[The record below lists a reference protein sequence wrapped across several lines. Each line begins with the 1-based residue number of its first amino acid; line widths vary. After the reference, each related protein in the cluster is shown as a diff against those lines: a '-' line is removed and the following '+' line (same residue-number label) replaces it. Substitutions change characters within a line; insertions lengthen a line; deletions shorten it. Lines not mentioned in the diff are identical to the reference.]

1 MIEFKESKFYK
12 LLQDFFINNDKET
25 FIQFLAEFYNRT
37 EGIINKNNIQD
48 EIIKELREMFLLF
61 NEEGIDENIVREKV
75 NYFIENSNKIQ
86 DIITKLITNT
96 NNIKNI
102 NSQLDNKANI
112 KIENFSNLNYYDGC
126 VFTIV
131 DDDGERLNIFN
142 KLKPLLD
149 KKGKKCT
156 FAMQTGAVNME
167 NKLTNNDIELLQS
180 EGYELVAHGYQHR
193 DLTSISYEDRE
204 FELKNAK
211 EYAIKNNYKN
221 TDTIVYPFGFDDNET
236 NKEIKA
242 HTSKYFKYG
251 VNAYGIDQHG
261 NDNNEVLDNYYIKRL
276 DFNNKT
282 LEELK
287 AIVDRNITKKT
298 LIVILI
304 HSWMEDIDW
313 VKFEALIDYVIS
325 KSIPIVP
332 LSEAINI
339 KGNALQVGEY
349 RTGII
354 IRNDGKIAKKG
365 FNEVLL
371 DGSPEL
377 LNKPITSFD
386 NNSKTYFNV
395 GNGSHS
401 PFGNFGGIVEVV
413 RIGNWGYMKYKIYFN
428 NIEFIKQWD
437 ADNSTW
443 KDWAIVQNTN
453 IGTTSQRPLQWHTP
467 TGLQYYDTDLGKPI
481 WHKGNGVWIDATG
494 TTV

>member
-1 MIEFKESKFYK
+1 MRYTQNINLPIVEDNDLYSKE
-12 LLQDFFINNDKET
+12 INN
-25 FIQFLAEFYNRT
+25 LAFE
-37 EGIINKNNIQD
+37 K
-48 EIIKELREMFLLF
+48 
-61 NEEGIDENIVREKV
+61 IDEEIQGLADIVETLDSP
-75 NYFIENSNKIQ
+75 ENSIADVKKDINDIKSDVVDINEQLGNKAKIQ
-86 DIITKLITNT
+86 
-96 NNIKNI
+96 
-102 NSQLDNKANI
+102 
-112 KIENFSNLNYYDGC
+112 IENFSNLNYHDGC

-156 FAMQTGAVNME
+156 FAMQSGAVSMT
-167 NKLTNNDIELLQS
+167 NKLTSSDIELLQS
-180 EGYELVAHGYQHR
+180 EGYELVAHGYQHK
-193 DLTSISYEDRE
+193 DLTAISYEERE

-221 TDTIVYPFGFDDNET
+221 TDTIVYPFGFEDNET

-251 VNAYGIDQHG
+251 VNAYGIDQYG

-287 AIVDRNITKKT
+287 AIVDRNIIKKT

-339 KGNALQVGEY
+339 KGNAMQVGEY
-349 RTGII
+349 GTGLI

-365 FNEVLL
+365 FKEVLL
-371 DGSPEL
+371 DGSPEF
-377 LNKPITSFD
+377 LNKPITSFE

-395 GNGSHS
+395 GNGEHS

-413 RIGNWGYMKYKIYFN
+413 RINVWGYMKYKIYFN
-428 NIEFIKQWD
+428 NVEFVKQWD
-437 ADNSTW
+437 ADNSIW

-453 IGTTSQRPLQWHTP
+453 IGATSQRPLQWHIP
-467 TGLQYYDTDLGKPI
+467 NGLQYFDTDLGKPI

>member
-1 MIEFKESKFYK
+1 MVEFKESKFYK

-75 NYFIENSNKIQ
+75 NYFIENSGKIQ

-96 NNIKNI
+96 NKIKNI
-102 NSQLDNKANI
+102 NSQLENKANI

-180 EGYELVAHGYQHR
+180 EGYELVSHGYQHR
-193 DLTSISYEDRE
+193 DLTTISYEERE
-204 FELKNAK
+204 VELKNAK

-221 TDTIVYPFGFDDNET
+221 TDTIVYPFGFDDTLENRA
-236 NKEIKA
+236 IKA
-242 HTSKYFKYG
+242 HVSRYFKYG

-287 AIVDRNITKKT
+287 AIVDRNLSKKT
-298 LIVILI
+298 LIVVLI
-304 HSWMEDIDW
+304 HSWMEDINW
-313 VKFEALIDYVIS
+313 NKFEDLIDYVIS

-377 LNKPITSFD
+377 LNKPITSFE

-413 RIGNWGYMKYKIYFN
+413 RISNWGYMKYKIYFN
-428 NIEFIKQWD
+428 NVEFIKQWD

-481 WHKGNGVWIDATG
+481 WYKGNGVWIDATG

>member
-1 MIEFKESKFYK
+1 MVEFKESKFYK

-37 EGIINKNNIQD
+37 EGIIIKNDTQD
-48 EIIKELREMFLLF
+48 ELIKELREMFLLF

-86 DIITKLITNT
+86 DIITKIIKNT

-102 NSQLDNKANI
+102 NSELEDKAKIQL
-112 KIENFSNLNYYDGC
+112 ENFSNLNYYNGC

-180 EGYELVAHGYQHR
+180 EGYELVSHGYQHR
-193 DLTSISYEDRE
+193 DLTAISYEERE
-204 FELKNAK
+204 VELKNAK

-221 TDTIVYPFGFDDNET
+221 IDTIVYPFGFDDTLENRA
-236 NKEIKA
+236 IKA
-242 HTSKYFKYG
+242 HVSRYFKYG

-287 AIVDRNITKKT
+287 AIVDRNIIKKT

-313 VKFEALIDYVIS
+313 VKFESLIDYVIS

-339 KGNALQVGEY
+339 KGNAMQVGEY
-349 RTGII
+349 GTGLI

-365 FNEVLL
+365 FSEVLL

-395 GNGSHS
+395 GNGGHS

-413 RIGNWGYMKYKIYFN
+413 RINVWGYMKYKIYFN
-428 NIEFIKQWD
+428 NVEFIKQWD

-453 IGTTSQRPLQWHTP
+453 VGTTSQRPLQWHTP
-467 TGLQYYDTDLGKPI
+467 IGLQYYDTDLEKPI

-494 TTV
+494 ATV

>member
-1 MIEFKESKFYK
+1 M
-12 LLQDFFINNDKET
+12 NNTIQLYMDKN
-25 FIQFLAEFYNRT
+25 Q
-37 EGIINKNNIQD
+37 
-48 EIIKELREMFLLF
+48 EIKGYPITSPDRV
-61 NEEGIDENIVREKV
+61 IDENGV
-75 NYFIENSNKIQ
+75 
-86 DIITKLITNT
+86 
-96 NNIKNI
+96 NIKQ
-102 NSQLDNKANI
+102 QLDNKAKI
-112 KIENFSNLNYYDGC
+112 QIENFSNLNYHDGC

-167 NKLTNNDIELLQS
+167 NKLTSSDIELLQS

-193 DLTSISYEDRE
+193 DLTAITYEERE

-221 TDTIVYPFGFDDNET
+221 IDAIVYPFGFEDNLG
-236 NKEIKA
+236 NRVIKA
-242 HTSKYFKYG
+242 HVSRYFKYG
-251 VNAYGIDQHG
+251 VNAYGIDQYG

-287 AIVDRNITKKT
+287 AIVDRNIIKKT

-339 KGNALQVGEY
+339 KGNTLQVGEY
-349 RTGII
+349 GTGIT
-354 IRNDGKIAKKG
+354 IRNDGKIEKTG

-371 DGSPEL
+371 NGTADML
-377 LNKPITSFD
+377 TQPITYFKE
-386 NNSKTYFNV
+386 NSKTYFNI
-395 GNGSHS
+395 GNGNHS
-401 PFGNFGGIVEVV
+401 PFGDFGGIVEVV
-413 RIGNWGYMKYKIYFN
+413 RIGSWGYMKYKIYFN
-428 NIEFIKQWD
+428 NVEFVKQWD
-437 ADNSTW
+437 ADNSIW

-453 IGTTSQRPLQWHTP
+453 IGTTSQRPLQWHIP
-467 TGLQYYDTDLGKPI
+467 NGLQYFDTDLGKPI
-481 WHKGNGVWIDATG
+481 WHKGNGIWVDATG